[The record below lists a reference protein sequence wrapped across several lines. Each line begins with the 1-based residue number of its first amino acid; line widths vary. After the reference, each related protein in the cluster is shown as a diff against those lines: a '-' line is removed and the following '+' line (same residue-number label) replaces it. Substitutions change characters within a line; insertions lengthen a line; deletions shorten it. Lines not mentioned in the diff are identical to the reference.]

1 MRRCAHGWLPV
12 ILLAAIWLLAAC
24 SGDAEESTRTVAAAE
39 STSARIAQRSTPV
52 PTRTPVPTFT
62 PTPEE
67 ILPLI
72 IITPPQGSTPGV
84 ITIPPGMEGV
94 VVLPTPI
101 PPTEAPT
108 DTPIPPTE
116 TPTPLPSTTPTP
128 TATPTPYIEIESG
141 LVGLRTGPGVNYPF
155 VAQLGP
161 DIPVALVGRNPQGT
175 WYRICCVN
183 GADVWVAA
191 QHVLVFNDISQV
203 PLINADPAPT
213 PTETTT
219 PTPTATPTPYQY
231 PFQLALGPQFTPTN
245 NQFLTIWVKLF
256 VGPLNNNEVPAE
268 GYFLEVEFEG
278 FDRPSRYEEEPSRDV
293 FEFSAPPGAGN
304 RVQYNLKYEY
314 HPYNPPRASYPGA
327 TATPTPLELLGTG
340 TWTVW
345 VKDGL
350 GNQLS
355 EKVSFTTQPFNSNR
369 EVYIAWQRVR

>member
-1 MRRCAHGWLPV
+1 
-12 ILLAAIWLLAAC
+12 
-24 SGDAEESTRTVAAAE
+24 
-39 STSARIAQRSTPV
+39 
-52 PTRTPVPTFT
+52 
-62 PTPEE
+62 
-67 ILPLI
+67 
-72 IITPPQGSTPGV
+72 
-84 ITIPPGMEGV
+84 MEGF
-94 VVLPTPI
+94 VVLPTPV
-101 PPTEAPT
+101 PPTDVPT
-108 DTPIPPTE
+108 ETPFPPTE
-116 TPTPLPSTTPTP
+116 TPFPTDMPTP
-128 TATPTPYIEIESG
+128 TATLTPTPYIEIQSG

-183 GADVWVAA
+183 GVDVWVAS
-191 QHVLVFNDISQV
+191 QHVLVFNDIAQV
-203 PLINADPAPT
+203 PLLNADPPPT

-219 PTPTATPTPYQY
+219 PTPTPTPTPYQY

-256 VGPLNNNEVPAE
+256 VGPLNITEIPAHPAE
-268 GYFLEVEFEG
+268 GYFLEVEFQG
-278 FDRPSRYEEEPSRDV
+278 FDRPSRYGEEPSRDV
-293 FEFSAPPGAGN
+293 FEFNAPVGAGN
-304 RVQYNLKYEY
+304 RLEYNLKYEY

-327 TATPTPLELLGTG
+327 TPTPTPLELLGTG

-345 VKDGL
+345 VKDGV